1 MTSENLARSLVLN
14 LIGDEDWTT
23 PNGTKAY
30 TYFQRLGKE
39 EAFKEWRQIH
49 QLPEG
54 FRQRDLLERM
64 EEDR

>member
-1 MTSENLARSLVLN
+1 MARALLHD
-14 LIGDEDWTT
+14 LIGDEEWQT

-30 TYFQRLGKE
+30 THFMKFTPQG
-39 EAFKEWRQIH
+39 AIKEWRQIH